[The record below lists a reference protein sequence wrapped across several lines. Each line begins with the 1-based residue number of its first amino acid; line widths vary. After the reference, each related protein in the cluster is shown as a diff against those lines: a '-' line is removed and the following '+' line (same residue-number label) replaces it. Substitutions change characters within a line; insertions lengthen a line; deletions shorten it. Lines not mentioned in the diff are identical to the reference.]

1 MARVKE
7 EFNHIPN
14 IQKEIKY
21 LTNHHIE
28 IGIFGE
34 DDSKL
39 LMIAR
44 VNEFG
49 VTITPKE
56 ASALTIPLNDEAA
69 KNSAGDY
76 ENLVLL
82 DPDDDGDGILAFVDG
97 KNIEPMYALVKKV
110 KIPERAFMR
119 GSFDKKKK
127 KMSDQAEKLINGVL
141 TLKYDA
147 KTALN
152 MIGQTIVTQ
161 VQLYMTQLRQP
172 PNSQVTA
179 NNKNSSN
186 PLIDDGHLR
195 DSITYKIRSS

>member
-1 MARVKE
+1 
-7 EFNHIPN
+7 
-14 IQKEIKY
+14 
-21 LTNHHIE
+21 
-28 IGIFGE
+28 
-34 DDSKL
+34 
-39 LMIAR
+39 MIAR

-76 ENLVLL
+76 EDLVLL

-97 KNIEPMYALVKKV
+97 KNIEPMYALVKMV

-119 GSFDKKKK
+119 GSFDKKKR
-127 KMSDQAEKLINGVL
+127 KMSEQAEELINGVL

-161 VQLYMTQLRQP
+161 VQAYMTQLRQP